1 MPQHPAVR
9 SGNDLTVG
17 ERVADTSVKSMGSWT
32 FILVQAV
39 LMALW
44 MAANVMAGFPHWDH
58 YPYVLLNLAL
68 STQAAFAAPLIL
80 LAGRRQD
87 TRNQEVA
94 VHTMRA
100 VDDLNAKLDT
110 LISELQARND
120 GINEQ
125 KIPPAGRV

>member
-1 MPQHPAVR
+1 
-9 SGNDLTVG
+9 
-17 ERVADTSVKSMGSWT
+17 MGSWT

-39 LMALW
+39 FMAIW
-44 MAANVMAGFPHWDH
+44 MTVNVVAGFPHWDH

-100 VDDLNAKLDT
+100 VDELNTKLDT

-120 GINEQ
+120 GIDEQ
-125 KIPPAGRV
+125 TIPPVRRV